1 MKVMF
6 VSTDTQPT
14 RTLYEVFVDS
24 LQSRLGSQPKEPSD
38 TSTPPG
44 GATGAVVVM
53 TTDTVFVDK
62 VSRQLR
68 VKGVRDAPLAE
79 NFSQLLKGS
88 SLGKPTSKVTDEQE
102 LNR

>member
-1 MKVMF
+1 M
-6 VSTDTQPT
+6 
-14 RTLYEVFVDS
+14 
-24 LQSRLGSQPKEPSD
+24 
-38 TSTPPG
+38 
-44 GATGAVVVM
+44 VVV
-53 TTDTVFVDK
+53 TTDTVFVDN

-88 SLGKPTSKVTDEQE
+88 SQGKHASRATDEHE